1 MALGTQIRLKGR
13 SAKLWGAALL
23 TGDDMAEFAIDFLL
37 TGRGTAQRV
46 VRELAKR
53 WPQRAALE
61 YVLVLSLA
69 ANGIE
74 ETLQGEE
81 ATRLAKD
88 AWRMAALVGVDLY
101 DAQTLGLPHRTG
113 ADLLQYWQDHD
124 PFFLNG

>member
-1 MALGTQIRLKGR
+1 
-13 SAKLWGAALL
+13 
-23 TGDDMAEFAIDFLL
+23 MAEFAIDFLL
-37 TGRGTAQRV
+37 TGRGTAQRM
-46 VRELAKR
+46 VRELAQR
-53 WPQRAALE
+53 WPHCAALE

-81 ATRLAKD
+81 AARLAKD

-101 DAQTLGLPHRTG
+101 DAQALGMPHQTG
-113 ADLLQYWQDHD
+113 ADLMQYWKNHD